1 MERLRRRSFSCD
13 QIDMIRL
20 FTFLIFCVASW
31 VNPVARAGD
40 DALYMVGL
48 EIHASKSITP
58 VEAEKISRYLFQT
71 SRNGVL
77 ALQ

>member
-1 MERLRRRSFSCD
+1 
-13 QIDMIRL
+13 MIRL
-20 FTFLIFCVASW
+20 FPIPHFCAAFS

-58 VEAEKISRYLFQT
+58 AEAEKNLTISLSQHHEME
-71 SRNGVL
+71 SRRCNDRV
-77 ALQ
+77 